1 MADPRTK
8 LDIIYQEVLGE
19 VSELVGR
26 IEAISERLTEASELA
41 GRAGERPAE
50 QIHQVTAAAAFKLKT
65 ELEHAG
71 NQLLSRVETVT
82 KEASA
87 AAAVVH
93 RSAQRFA
100 TLALAVGL
108 AGGVIGGALAG
119 WALSGALL

>member
-19 VSELVGR
+19 VSDLVGR
-26 IEAISERLTEASELA
+26 LEVVSERLAEASDQC
-41 GRAGERPAE
+41 GRAGERSAE
-50 QIHQVTAAAAFKLKT
+50 QIHQVTGAAASKLRV
-65 ELEHAG
+65 ELDHAG
-71 NQLLSRVETVT
+71 DRLLSRVE
-82 KEASA
+82 KAADEAGR

-100 TLALAVGL
+100 TLALIVGI

-119 WALSGALL
+119 WALSGAVL